1 MGSKEAWELPT
12 SGVASFR
19 VEYHPESNTSGHYT
33 FDHQVRGMLRERRG
47 YSCTEARI
55 RKQMDSSTAAVAE
68 AAGSKTQLRS
78 CSKDSSCSPVV
89 PAYLGD

>member
-33 FDHQVRGMLRERRG
+33 FDHQVML
-47 YSCTEARI
+47 
-55 RKQMDSSTAAVAE
+55 
-68 AAGSKTQLRS
+68 
-78 CSKDSSCSPVV
+78 
-89 PAYLGD
+89 